1 MKIEDVMLSEEE
13 ESFIPP
19 TVVLEYYR
27 DKTKIAV
34 EAVNNLTL
42 LSTAL
47 LALLSFLIVLWII

>member
-27 DKTKIAV
+27 DKTKIAIEV
-34 EAVNNLTL
+34 INDLTL
-42 LSTAL
+42 LSIAL
-47 LALLSFLIVLWII
+47 LALLSFLIVLWTI